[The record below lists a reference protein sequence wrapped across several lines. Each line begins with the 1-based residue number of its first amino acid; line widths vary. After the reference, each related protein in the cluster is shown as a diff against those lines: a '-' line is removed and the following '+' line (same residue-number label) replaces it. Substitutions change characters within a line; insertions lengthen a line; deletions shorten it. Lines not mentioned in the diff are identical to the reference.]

1 METRN
6 AILALN
12 GGSSS
17 LKFALY
23 QFDSGTEN
31 LLARGEAE
39 EIGLPQGRLRI
50 SGTSAGPDSDIP
62 CPFKDQGAALVRIQ
76 DELERRRLPK
86 PVAVGHRFVN
96 GGPDYS
102 EPQRITPAVLTR
114 LRALVHLAPLHTPTE
129 LRIVD
134 AVAAH
139 WPEVPQVAC
148 FDTAFHR
155 HMPELAQR
163 FPLPRAFWEE
173 GVRRYGFHGLSY
185 EYIVEK
191 LAALGAEAQRQR
203 IVIAHLGNGASLA
216 AVRDGCSVDTTMGL
230 TPTGGVMM
238 GTRTGDLDPGVLL
251 YFMREKN
258 YDAAKL
264 EKLVDKESGLLG
276 VSETSSDMKTLLEQ
290 SDGDPRARQAV
301 EMFCYSVRKQIGAL
315 AAALGGLD
323 ALVFAG
329 GIGERSA
336 AVRARICE
344 ELGHLGVRLDPGQN
358 AAGAELISA
367 DSSACTVRVIVTN
380 EELMIARHVNR
391 LLFAT

>member
-1 METRN
+1 METSN

-23 QFDSGTEN
+23 QFGAGTET

-39 EIGLPQGRLRI
+39 EIGLPQGRLQL
-50 SGTSAGPDSDIP
+50 SGTSPDQKSDIP
-62 CPFKDQGAALVRIQ
+62 CPFKDHAAALVRIQ
-76 DELERRRLPK
+76 DELAKRQLPK
-86 PVAVGHRFVN
+86 PAAVGHRIVN

-102 EPQRITPAVLTR
+102 EPQRITPEVLAR
-114 LRALVHLAPLHTPTE
+114 LHALVHLAPLHTPTE
-129 LRIVD
+129 LRIID

-139 WPEVPQVAC
+139 SPGVPQVAC

-155 HMPELAQR
+155 RMPELAQR
-163 FPLPRAFWEE
+163 FPLPRALWDE

-191 LAALGAEAQRQR
+191 LAALGTDVRSQR

-251 YFMREKN
+251 YLMREKH
-258 YDAAKL
+258 YDASRL
-264 EKLVDKESGLLG
+264 EKLVDKESGLLA
-276 VSETSSDMKTLLEQ
+276 VSETSSDMKTLLDHRD
-290 SDGDPRARQAV
+290 SDPRARLAV
-301 EMFCYSVRKQIGAL
+301 EMFCYSVRKQMGAL
-315 AAALGGLD
+315 AAVLGGLD
-323 ALVFAG
+323 TLVFAG
-329 GIGERSA
+329 GIGERAA
-336 AVRARICE
+336 AVRAQICE
-344 ELGHLGVRLDPGQN
+344 ELGHLGVRLDPAQN
-358 AAGAELISA
+358 EAAAEVISA
-367 DSSACTVRVIVTN
+367 TSSVCAVRVIATN
-380 EELMIARHVNR
+380 EELMIARHVKR
-391 LLFAT
+391 LLFAG

>member
-1 METRN
+1 MEAPN

-23 QFDSGTEN
+23 QFAAGTET

-39 EIGLPQGRLRI
+39 EIGLPQGRLQI
-50 SGTSAGPDSDIP
+50 SGTSPDQSLDIP
-62 CPFKDQGAALVRIQ
+62 CPFKDHGAALVRIQ
-76 DELERRRLPK
+76 DELTKRQLPK

-102 EPQRITPAVLTR
+102 EPQRITPEVLAR

-129 LRIVD
+129 LRIID

-139 WPEVPQVAC
+139 SPGVPQVAC

-155 HMPELAQR
+155 RMPELAQR
-163 FPLPRAFWEE
+163 FPLPRTLWEE

-191 LAALGAEAQRQR
+191 LGALGTDVRRQR

-216 AVRDGCSVDTTMGL
+216 AVRDGRSVDTTMGL

-251 YFMREKN
+251 YLLREKH
-258 YDAAKL
+258 YDSAKI
-264 EKLVDKESGLLG
+264 EHVVDHESGLLG
-276 VSETSSDMKTLLEQ
+276 VSETSSDMKTLLDR
-290 SDGDPRARQAV
+290 SDSDPRARLAV

-315 AAALGGLD
+315 AAVLGGLD

-336 AVRARICE
+336 TVRARICD
-344 ELGHLGVRLDPGQN
+344 ELGYLGARLDPGRN
-358 AAGAELISA
+358 TAGAELISA
-367 DSSACTVRVIVTN
+367 ASSACTVRVIVTN

-391 LLFAT
+391 LLFAV